1 MIQEDL
7 RSRDKAKKK
16 VTLKKGNSF
25 SALYKLQLFL
35 MLGLYL
41 LQVEGK
47 AQSPVLN
54 FTRYLQKDGL
64 MSSIVYD
71 IQRDNTGFVWL
82 ATEDG
87 LYKYDGN
94 RFWEYRHEPGSNTGL
109 RVNFISALENSKSG
123 TLWIGTSGGG
133 LHYYDPK
140 MNRIMPYNGDPQ
152 NQIPLAITSLSEDK
166 NGNLLITGFGGFE
179 AVRSQNKALITLS
192 DFKEMSD
199 ILRNKVTTACFQDSK
214 GNYFIGSNEGVFK
227 FSSQKKWIAT
237 YPAGLS
243 NGKGKG
249 PFVNEITEDKDG
261 KIWVGTETGLFVLK
275 ENDPQPFSGDNLP
288 SGQYIG
294 SKPVYDLM
302 CDNQNR
308 LWIGTSE
315 GLMVYH
321 QQINQVSKHIPD
333 PRNPAS
339 ISSASIRSIFYDG
352 LGSYWIG
359 TFRGGLNKYDENLNL
374 FSKITYNPF
383 DPLGIKSPKIT
394 AFAHINGKIYLGTDG
409 GGLQYFD
416 KNTGTVSPLM
426 LPQFTNTTQ
435 ANDAAIMYL
444 AASGNRLLWI
454 GTYSFGLY
462 VYDTETRGFKHY
474 NKGNEQTDLNNDQIF
489 AVTEDSKGN
498 IWIGTNGGGINIIRP
513 GQANIEKFQYD
524 PLQNFQENGPG
535 NNYIR
540 SFLEDDAGKMWV
552 GTFGGGVSVFDPSS
566 GKFTH
571 YTHENSSL
579 PSNYILDMAK
589 DKMGN
594 IYIGTSGEGLAILKK
609 GGQKFDHITEKE
621 GLPNGVIN
629 KILINEEGNLWI
641 STNTS
646 ICFFNPNKM
655 SVNTYNTQNGLQ
667 EGAFLPRSG
676 ILTPEGEIYFGGEAG
691 FNYFNPKTL
700 RKNNNVPPVVFT
712 TLKVNNLPVQ
722 PGEPKSV
729 LQSALNYTEALTL
742 KHNQTFTI
750 GFEALDFTNPAN
762 NKYLYKLEGFDEDWQ
777 PANKEHTAAYSN
789 LPPGNYTFRVK
800 ASNND
805 GVWNEEGRSLRIRIT
820 PPWWKSYEA
829 YLLYLVIAGLAIYLI
844 RKNSIRKIHEK
855 IALDLERK
863 NIRKEMEYERQ
874 KMEDIRKVDQMKM
887 NFITNISH
895 EFKTPLSLILG
906 PIDHLIQETHDEP
919 RLNKLKMVK
928 RNSRRLLNLVN
939 QLLDF
944 RKMESGEV
952 RLIEKEGDLIAF
964 LKDAYESFYD
974 LSVTRKINYTFSSE
988 AAALL
993 VYFDHQKLERI
1004 LFNLLSN
1011 AFKFTK
1017 DKGSISLQ
1025 VEEVKYTPEKDFVTV
1040 EIAVTDNGIGMPK
1053 AIQGQIFDNFF
1064 QHHTDTEKL
1073 NQGSGIGLAITKEF
1087 VTLHRGDIKVHSK
1100 PEEGSTFSFTLN
1112 LRVADTA
1119 AELEIPANGIPITNE
1134 ATSTAEDDAD
1144 DRREM
1149 RTKPLILI
1157 VEDDEDF
1164 RKYLKEMLEPAY
1176 KTIEANNGKEGWQK
1190 ALFNHPDLMLCD
1202 IQMPV
1207 MNGFELVKKVKNDKR
1222 TKHIPVILITA
1233 ADTPQ
1238 AQIDGL
1244 ETGAIDYITKPFD
1257 LSILKAKV
1265 QNILQLNQIYKD
1277 TYSKKLTLSL
1287 PETEAQSENE
1297 VFMTKTVN
1305 YIYENLENP
1314 QLSVELLSEFM
1325 NISRASLYNKIIE
1338 YTGMS
1343 PVDFIKSVKLEK
1355 AKDLLEKTDKTVAEI
1370 AHETGFANPNYFTK
1384 VFKAKYLMTPTEYA
1398 LKMKGQ
1404 TRG

>member
-1 MIQEDL
+1 MTKEEL
-7 RSRDKAKKK
+7 RSQMETGEQ
-16 VTLKKGNSF
+16 TLLKQQTFFAGCCNS
-25 SALYKLQLFL
+25 
-35 MLGLYL
+35 GLNVLLSVYL
-41 LQVEGK
+41 LFCGAMAHSQ
-47 AQSPVLN
+47 VLN

-71 IQRDNTGFVWL
+71 IQRDKTGFVWL

-109 RVNFISALENSKSG
+109 RVNFISSLKSSQSG

-140 MNRIMPYNGDPQ
+140 MNRIMPFNGDPQ
-152 NQIPLAITSLSEDK
+152 NQLPLAITSLQEDK
-166 NGNLLITGFGGFE
+166 KGNLLITGFGSFQV
-179 AVRSQNKALITLS
+179 VRSHDKALITQ
-192 DFKEMSD
+192 DEFKEMAD
-199 ILRNKVTTACFQDSK
+199 MLRNKVTTASFQDSK
-214 GNYFIGSNEGVFK
+214 GNYYIGASEGIYK
-227 FSSQKKWIAT
+227 FNNQKKWMAT
-237 YPAGLS
+237 YPAGLT
-243 NGKGKG
+243 NGNSKG
-249 PFVNEITEDKDG
+249 PFVNEITEDNNG
-261 KIWVGTETGLFVLK
+261 RIWAGTETGLFLLK
-275 ENDPQPFSGDNLP
+275 ENDTQPFSADNLP
-288 SGQYIG
+288 ASSFIG
-294 SKPVYDLM
+294 STPVYALM
-302 CDNQNR
+302 CDKQNR
-308 LWIGTSE
+308 LWIGTSA

-321 QQINQVSKHIPD
+321 QQNNQVTKHVPD

-339 ISSASIRSIFYDG
+339 ISSASIRSIFFDG

-383 DPLGIKSPKIT
+383 DPLGINSPKIT
-394 AFAHINGKIYLGTDG
+394 AFAHLKGKIFLGTDG

-416 KNTGTVSPLM
+416 KKTGTVNPLT
-426 LPQFTNTTQ
+426 LPQFSNTTP
-435 ANDAAIMYL
+435 AKDAAIMHM
-444 AASGNRLLWI
+444 ATSGNRLLWI

-462 VYDTETRGFKHY
+462 VYDTETGNFKHY
-474 NKGNEQTDLNNDQIF
+474 TRGNEQTALNNDQIF
-489 AVTEDSKGN
+489 AITEDSKGN
-498 IWIGTNGGGINIIRP
+498 IWVGTNGGGINIIKP
-513 GQANIEKFQYD
+513 AQPNIEKFVFD
-524 PLQNFQENGPG
+524 PLQNFQEKGPG

-540 SFLEDDAGKMWV
+540 AFLEDDAGKMWI
-552 GTFGGGVSVFDPSS
+552 GTFGAGVSVYDPSS

-571 YTHENSSL
+571 YTRENSSL
-579 PSNYILDMAK
+579 PSNYILDMEK
-589 DKMGN
+589 DRMGN
-594 IYIGTSGEGLAILKK
+594 IYIGTSGDGLAVLKK
-609 GGQKFDHITEKE
+609 GSPRFDNITEKD

-629 KILINEEGNLWI
+629 KILLNEEGNLWI

-646 ICFFNPNKM
+646 ICFLNPTKM
-655 SVNTYNTQNGLQ
+655 TINTYNTQNGLQ

-676 ILTPEGEIYFGGEAG
+676 ILTPEGEIFFGGEAG
-691 FNYFNPKTL
+691 FNYFNPQLL

-712 TLKVNNLPVQ
+712 TLKVNNLLMQ
-722 PGEPKSV
+722 PGEPQSV
-729 LQSALNYTEALTL
+729 LENALNYTDALTL

-762 NKYLYKLEGFDEDWQ
+762 NRYLYKLEGFDDDWIT
-777 PANKEHTAAYSN
+777 ADKEHTAAYSN
-789 LPPGNYTFRVK
+789 LPPGDYTFRVK

-805 GVWNEEGRSLRIRIT
+805 GIWNEEGRSLRISIT
-820 PPWWKSYEA
+820 PPWWKSYQA
-829 YLLYLVIAGLAIYLI
+829 YLLYLLVAGLAFYLI

-863 NIRKEMEYERQ
+863 NIRKEMEYERK
-874 KMEDIRKVDQMKM
+874 KMEDLRKVDQMKL

-906 PIDHLIQETHDEP
+906 PIDYLIQETHDETK
-919 RLNKLKMVK
+919 LNKLKMVK

-952 RLIEKEGDLIAF
+952 KLAEKEGDLIAF

-974 LSVTRKINYTFSSE
+974 MSVSRKINYSFSSD
-988 AAALL
+988 ASALL

-1040 EIAVTDNGIGMPK
+1040 EIAVSDNGIGMPE

-1087 VTLHRGDIKVHSK
+1087 VTLHRGEIKVQSK

-1112 LRVADTA
+1112 LRVADSAADMEMPVSGANETMAA
-1119 AELEIPANGIPITNE
+1119 AEEE
-1134 ATSTAEDDAD
+1134 ADN
-1144 DRREM
+1144 RQEM

-1176 KTIEANNGKEGWQK
+1176 KTLEANHGKEGWQK
-1190 ALFNHPDLMLCD
+1190 ALFNHPDLVLCD
-1202 IQMPV
+1202 IQMPI
-1207 MNGFELVKKVKNDKR
+1207 MNGFELVKKVKTDKR
-1222 TKHIPVILITA
+1222 TRHIPIILITA

-1238 AQIDGL
+1238 AQLDGL

-1257 LSILKAKV
+1257 LTILKAKV

-1325 NISRASLYNKIIE
+1325 KISRASLYNKIIE

-1355 AKDLLEKTDKTVAEI
+1355 ARDLLEKTDKTVAEI

-1384 VFKAKYLMTPTEYA
+1384 VFKTKYLLTPTEYA
-1398 LKMKGQ
+1398 LKMKG
-1404 TRG
+1404 RG

>member
-1 MIQEDL
+1 MNNYKL
-7 RSRDKAKKK
+7 NCLP
-16 VTLKKGNSF
+16 TLKGISLKKTRNLNLINYALLIIVFGKSLLGEAQVNSI
-25 SALYKLQLFL
+25 SY
-35 MLGLYL
+35 
-41 LQVEGK
+41 
-47 AQSPVLN
+47 N
-54 FTRYLQKDGL
+54 FTRYAQKDGL
-64 MSSIVYD
+64 LSSTVND
-71 IQRDNTGFVWL
+71 IKKDKTGFVWM

-87 LYKYDGN
+87 LYKFDGVK
-94 RFWEYRHEPGSNTGL
+94 FWSYRHEPGSAKGL
-109 RVNFISALENSKSG
+109 KVNLVTALEDTHEG
-123 TLWIGTSGGG
+123 TLWIGTGGGG

-140 MNRIMPYNGDPQ
+140 LDAIRPYEGNNH
-152 NQIPLAITSLSEDK
+152 NQISLAITSINEDRD
-166 NGNLLITGFGGFE
+166 GNVLITGFGNFQ
-179 AVRSQNKALITLS
+179 VINSQNKQNITQGP
-192 DFKEMSD
+192 FKNMGA
-199 ILRNKVTTACFQDSK
+199 ILANKVSTSSLHDSR
-214 GNYFIGSNEGVFK
+214 GNYWIGTNEGLYLFNNRKEFVKVFRHDSLLQNQK
-227 FSSQKKWIAT
+227 ISQIGKLAEDSLGNIWIAT
-237 YPAGLS
+237 ESGLCRILVNQVKNPALPAYLTPIGIKNTPVYALQVDKKNNVWAGSS
-243 NGKGKG
+243 NGLYIINGAKL
-249 PFVNEITEDKDG
+249 D
-261 KIWVGTETGLFVLK
+261 LK
-275 ENDPQPFSGDNLP
+275 EIF
-288 SGQYIG
+288 
-294 SKPVYDLM
+294 
-302 CDNQNR
+302 
-308 LWIGTSE
+308 
-315 GLMVYH
+315 
-321 QQINQVSKHIPD
+321 PD
-333 PRNPAS
+333 TRNPAS
-339 ISSASIRSIFYDG
+339 LSSASIRSIMVDTIG
-352 LGSYWIG
+352 AYWIG
-359 TFRGGLNKYDENLNL
+359 TYRGGVNKFDEHQNL
-374 FSKITYNPF
+374 FGKVNYNPF
-383 DPLGIKSPKIT
+383 DPFGIKAPKIT
-394 AFAHINGKIYLGTDG
+394 AFASSQNKVFIGTDG
-409 GGLQYFD
+409 GGLQYLD
-416 KNTGTVSPLM
+416 KKDNLIKSVN
-426 LPQFTNTTQ
+426 LPI
-435 ANDAAIMYL
+435 NDGRKSKSERTIL
-444 AASGNRLLWI
+444 ALLTENNEKLWI
-454 GTYSFGLY
+454 GTYSFGLFEY
-462 VYDTETRGFKHY
+462 SISTGLLKQIKYGQGLTE
-474 NKGNEQTDLNNDQIF
+474 LNNPDIF
-489 AVTEDSKGN
+489 CLFKDSKGN
-498 IWIGTNGGGINIIRP
+498 IWVGTNGGGINIIKP
-513 GQANIEKFQYD
+513 AQPNIEKFVFD
-524 PLQNFQENGPG
+524 PLQNFQEKGPG

-540 SFLEDDAGKMWV
+540 AFLEDDAGKMWI
-552 GTFGGGVSVFDPSS
+552 GTFGAGVSVYDPSS

-571 YTHENSSL
+571 YTRENSSL
-579 PSNYILDMAK
+579 PGNYITDMGK

-594 IYIGTSGEGLAILKK
+594 IYIGTSGDGLAVLKK
-609 GGQKFDHITEKE
+609 GSPKFDNITEKD

-629 KILINEEGNLWI
+629 KILLNEEGNLWI

-646 ICFFNPNKM
+646 ICYLNPTKM
-655 SVNTYNTQNGLQ
+655 SINTYNIQNGLQ

-676 ILTPEGEIYFGGEAG
+676 ILTPEGEIFFGGEAG
-691 FNYFNPKTL
+691 FNYFNPQLL

-712 TLKVNNLPVQ
+712 TLKVNNLLMQ
-722 PGEPKSV
+722 PGEPQSV
-729 LQSALNYTEALTL
+729 LKNALNYTDALTL

-750 GFEALDFTNPAN
+750 GFEALDFTTPAN
-762 NKYLYKLEGFDEDWQ
+762 NKYLYKLEGFDDDWIT
-777 PANKEHTAAYSN
+777 ADKEHTAAYSN
-789 LPPGNYTFRVK
+789 LPPGDYTFRVK

-805 GVWNEEGRSLRIRIT
+805 GVWNEEGRSLRISIT
-820 PPWWKSYEA
+820 PPWWKSYQA
-829 YLLYLVIAGLAIYLI
+829 YLLYLLAAGLAFYLI

-863 NIRKEMEYERQ
+863 NIRKEMEYERK
-874 KMEDIRKVDQMKM
+874 KMEDLRKVDQMKL

-906 PIDHLIQETHDEP
+906 PIDYLIQETHDETKM
-919 RLNKLKMVK
+919 NKLKMVK

-952 RLIEKEGDLIAF
+952 KLAEKEGDLIAF

-974 LSVTRKINYTFSSE
+974 MSVSRKINYSFSSD
-988 AAALL
+988 ASALL

-1040 EIAVTDNGIGMPK
+1040 EIAVSDNGIGMPE

-1087 VTLHRGDIKVHSK
+1087 VTLHRGEIKVQSK

-1119 AELEIPANGIPITNE
+1119 ADMEIPVSGSTE
-1134 ATSTAEDDAD
+1134 AMAAAEDEAD
-1144 DRREM
+1144 NRQEM

-1176 KTIEANNGKEGWQK
+1176 KTIEANHGKEGWQK
-1190 ALFNHPDLMLCD
+1190 ALFNHPDLVLCD

-1207 MNGFELVKKVKNDKR
+1207 MNGFELVKKVKTDKR
-1222 TKHIPVILITA
+1222 TRHIPIILITA

-1257 LSILKAKV
+1257 LTILKAKV

-1297 VFMTKTVN
+1297 VFMTRTVN

-1325 NISRASLYNKIIE
+1325 KISRASLYNKIIE

-1355 AKDLLEKTDKTVAEI
+1355 ARDLLEKTDKTVAEI

-1384 VFKAKYLMTPTEYA
+1384 VFKTKYLLTPTEYA
-1398 LKMKGQ
+1398 LKMKG
-1404 TRG
+1404 RG